1 MITRVKSLTPRRR
14 LALLGVRLARAL
26 GALIL
31 VLLAWLGLLAG
42 VMRLAPQEAPAALV
56 LLWPGQVLSALPPG
70 AVLVGQTPFGPVLRG
85 PKGLVQDLYAA
96 GAFLV
101 LPAGLTGC
109 GAPLVR

>member
-1 MITRVKSLTPRRR
+1 MTTRAKSLTPRRR

-26 GALIL
+26 GALVL
-31 VLLAWLGLLAG
+31 VLIAWLGLLAG

-56 LLWPGQVLSALPPG
+56 LLWPGQELSALPPD
-70 AVLVGQTPFGPVLRG
+70 AVLLGQTAFGPVLRG

-96 GAFLV
+96 GALLV

-109 GAPLVR
+109 GAPAIR